1 MVGDMVGEAVLR
13 SVLVEGGGGRSEAL
27 SKLAGGMERAR
38 RRRGGRFKVQRGPVV
53 GGIPSE
59 DGRRWD
65 GENRWQMSFGK
76 EKGHPFLSE
85 RRGREG

>member
-1 MVGDMVGEAVLR
+1 MREEWKEPEDAEVADSR
-13 SVLVEGGGGRSEAL
+13 S
-27 SKLAGGMERAR
+27 
-38 RRRGGRFKVQRGPVV
+38 RGPVV

-59 DGRRWD
+59 DGRRWN
-65 GENRWQMSFGK
+65 GKNRWQMSFGK